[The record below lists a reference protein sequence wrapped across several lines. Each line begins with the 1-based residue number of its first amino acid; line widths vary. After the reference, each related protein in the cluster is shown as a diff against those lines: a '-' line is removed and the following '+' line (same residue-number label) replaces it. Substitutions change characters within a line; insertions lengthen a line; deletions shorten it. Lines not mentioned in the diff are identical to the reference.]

1 MPAQHVVKAAAVLI
15 SINAL
20 VAPLPEVVM
29 DDSTA
34 TFVEVLV
41 DPVQSVD
48 GTFPL
53 ATGTSN
59 YGCHLD

>member
-20 VAPLPEVVM
+20 VAPLPEVVA

-41 DPVQSVD
+41 DPVQHVN
-48 GTFPL
+48 GTFSL
-53 ATGTSN
+53 ESGHVN
-59 YGCHLD
+59 HGCTE